1 MQFINNMWD
10 IFQTNLPSYLSGMVN
25 TLLISLLGTIVGLLI
40 GVVIGII
47 RTIPESKF
55 GWKRVVQ
62 KVVNWVFGA
71 YIAIFRGTPMIVQAM
86 VIYYGTAILWGWNI
100 QAMTAAY
107 LIVSINTGA
116 YLGEVIRGGIN
127 SIDEGQFDGAK
138 SIGMTHFQTMKEVVL
153 PQVFRNV
160 MPSIANEFVINIKD
174 TSVLNVI
181 SVNELFFTTNTIASN
196 NYLFFETFM
205 VTAIIYF
212 ILTWIVT
219 KFLRSLEDKMAG
231 TGSFD
236 LVGNSGQMQIK
247 ATSAKG
253 DM

>member
-1 MQFINNMWD
+1 MQFISDMWS
-10 IFQTNLPSYLSGMVN
+10 IFVNNLPAYLNGMWN
-25 TLLISLLGTIVGLLI
+25 TILISITGTIIGLVI
-40 GVVIGII
+40 GVAIGII
-47 RTIPESKF
+47 RTIPESKVT
-55 GWKRVVQ
+55 WQRLLQ
-62 KVVNWVFGA
+62 KVIDAVLGA

-100 QAMTAAY
+100 KAMSAAY

-116 YLGEVIRGGIN
+116 YLAEVIRGGIN
-127 SIDEGQFDGAK
+127 SVDPGQFEGAK
-138 SIGMTHFQTMKEVVL
+138 SIGMTHFQTMREVVL

-196 NYLFFETFM
+196 NYRFFETFL
-205 VTAIIYF
+205 VTAVIYF
-212 ILTWIVT
+212 ILTWIIT
-219 KFLRSLEDKMAG
+219 KILRIVEDNLG
-231 TGSFD
+231 GSD
-236 LVGNSGQMQIK
+236 SYEMVNASGQMQVS
-247 ATSAKG
+247 SADVKG